1 MDIAQR
7 TRQAVESLLE
17 NETLTADLDDEAA
30 DALLQWGIDCA
41 TRIVQ
46 DTAVVGDT
54 LSADESAVEEA
65 TYPRMRA
72 LRRMLREINEWASGG
87 NASDPA
93 ALLQIVTRASIVYE
107 RDLSVVTAQIGRLV
121 LELTAM
127 SDQPARQIAQL
138 RQLLERAVG
147 A

>member
-17 NETLTADLDDEAA
+17 NETLTDDLDDEAA

-41 TRIVQ
+41 KRIVQ

-54 LSADESAVEEA
+54 LSADEAAVEA
-65 TYPRMRA
+65 VTYPRMRA
-72 LRRMLREINEWASGG
+72 LRRMLREINEWASEE

-93 ALLQIVTRASIVYE
+93 ALSQIAARASIVYG
-107 RDLSVVTAQIGRLV
+107 RDLSRVSAQAERLV
-121 LELTAM
+121 PELTLL
-127 SDQPARQIAQL
+127 SGQPARQITQL
-138 RQLLERAVG
+138 RRLLEG
-147 A
+147 AAGV